1 MRIFVLL
8 FVLSIQTAIA
18 QKSNYAK
25 EVNSFYSAAIVAYKS
40 GNLDEAKSNFL
51 ACVLID
57 SNCFEAHLGLGL
69 IAFETSNFN
78 ESLKNC
84 EQANKIRPTDLT
96 LLALLGKNYYHLM
109 RFEEAEIEL
118 KKVVS
123 LNNGVID
130 EKLYLALV
138 LQKLGNYDEALFY
151 LDKLIAQLPTNDSY
165 RLNRGL
171 IYLELEMYEEA
182 LSDFNQ
188 GIFLNPNNL
197 SNYIQAGKTALLL
210 KQKDAAKNYIAQ
222 GCALDQQSTNV
233 DLLLLKGNYF
243 NFIEEFDSASFY
255 YDLAYSK
262 ENADPTILVYQAA
275 VLIDLEDYQ
284 AAIIK
289 CDEALL
295 INPNLME
302 AYFNRGIAKEMT
314 RDLEG
319 ACLDWQKAFLLGS
332 QRAIEY
338 LNGSVCNE

>member
-1 MRIFVLL
+1 MRIFILL
-8 FVLSIQTAIA
+8 FILTIQSAIA

-25 EVNSFYSAAIVAYKS
+25 EVNSFYSAALTAYNS
-40 GNLDEAKSNFL
+40 GNIDEAKSNFT
-51 ACVLID
+51 ACITSD
-57 SNCFEAHLGLGL
+57 SSCFEAHLGLGL

-84 EQANKIRPTDLT
+84 EKAKTIRPSDIT

-109 RFEEAEIEL
+109 RFEEAEIAL

-123 LNNGVID
+123 LKNSLKD
-130 EKLYLALV
+130 ETLYLALT
-138 LQKLGNYDEALFY
+138 LQKLSKHSEALFY
-151 LDKLIAQLPTNDSY
+151 LDRLISELPSNDTY

-171 IYLELEMYEEA
+171 IYLELEMYDEA
-182 LSDFNQ
+182 LIDFNQ
-188 GIFLNPNNL
+188 AISLNPNNL

-210 KQKDAAKNYIAQ
+210 NQKEEAKNYINK
-222 GCALDQQSTNV
+222 GYALDQAGTNV

-255 YDLAYSK
+255 YDLAYSR
-262 ENADPTILVYQAA
+262 ENSDPTILVYQAA
-275 VLIDLEDYQ
+275 VLIDLEDYE
-284 AAIIK
+284 AAILK
-289 CDEALL
+289 CDAALK

-314 RDLEG
+314 RDVEG
-319 ACLDWQKAFLLGS
+319 ACSDWQRAFVLGS